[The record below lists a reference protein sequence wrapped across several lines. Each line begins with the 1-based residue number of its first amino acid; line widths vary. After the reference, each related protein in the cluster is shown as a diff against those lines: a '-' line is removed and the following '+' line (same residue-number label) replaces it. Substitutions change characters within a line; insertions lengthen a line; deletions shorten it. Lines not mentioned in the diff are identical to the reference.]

1 MFYWLV
7 EQNIKAVKKDQLKK
21 LIIISLMDI
30 LHLFM
35 GKIWA
40 VFDLK
45 IGVTNN
51 YDDSMYWCETSLTKN
66 DGRFF
71 CTTSQLEIVSYD
83 HALLGEVC
91 YCMRMCPHM
100 QKHKKC
106 EYIVLLL
113 NSLCLIKVCTFSH
126 VTIEQMAVSDY

>member
-40 VFDLK
+40 IFDLK

-51 YDDSMYWCETSLTKN
+51 SDDSMYWCEMLTKN
-66 DGRFF
+66 DVTFF
-71 CTTSQLEIVSYD
+71 CTTSQLEMVSFD
-83 HALLGEVC
+83 QALLGEVC
-91 YCMRMCPHM
+91 CCMGMCPHT
-100 QKHKKC
+100 QKHQKC
-106 EYIVLLL
+106 DYIVLLL
-113 NSLCLIKVCTFSH
+113 NSLCLTKVCAFSH
-126 VTIEQMAVSDY
+126 VTIKQMAVIDY